1 VTVKIVE
8 KDVCLGDWE
17 FVIADGGIFVGS
29 GIYVY
34 WKVKFEDDG
43 SLKINKEIEKK
54 TGARVPVKSPTEKLR
69 GGSSKKYP
77 TNDKGEPWLVAATL
91 PLWEKGCENAPEY
104 DIPTA
109 LSSAEGKKQLREAVE
124 DPEWL
129 RHPAGD
135 DLAIARLSITDTHKV
150 NCLHYNVAIAQSDIR
165 SYNIGHGDDV
175 FIVGR
180 FVNHEGRQQN
190 RPTVRFGAIA
200 QMPGEVIKFPDGTQ
214 QDSFLVEARSIAGF
228 SGSPVFLNRRASQ
241 SPYRVSLLGIDH
253 CHLSS
258 PEPIWSSVTK
268 QPNPQL
274 YVKNN
279 TGMMGVV
286 PAWRLTE
293 MLGMDEVQEMIAQK
307 RGEG

>member
-1 VTVKIVE
+1 MGRIDDGILECVVYIYP
-8 KDVCLGDWE
+8 DVPSAEDG
-17 FVIADGGIFVGS
+17 IAAGGTGFLFGVVLSERPMKTIIFVVTNRHIIDNG
-29 GIYVY
+29 GRV
-34 WKVKFEDDG
+34 VR
-43 SLKINKEIEKK
+43 INTRDHRLDMQEI
-54 TGARVPVKSPTEKLR
+54 
-69 GGSSKKYP
+69 
-77 TNDKGEPWLVAATL
+77 
-91 PLWEKGCENAPEY
+91 
-104 DIPTA
+104 
-109 LSSAEGKKQLREAVE
+109 E